1 MNQMRAKPKSDDR
14 VVPDFRLSSRI
25 AAVSP
30 SATIAITSMT
40 RELRS
45 QGVDVIGFG
54 AGEPDFNTPEPIVRA
69 AVEALQKGF
78 TRYTA
83 SSGISELRLAIAQK
97 LERDNHA
104 IYQPEEIVVT
114 VGAKQALYSIF
125 QVLLNP
131 GDEVIVPAPY
141 WVSYVDL
148 PALAHGTP
156 VVCPLDDK
164 NGFDLDPEA
173 IERCISPSTRAV
185 IINSPSNP
193 TGAVFSRSA
202 VEAVMEMAIKHGFLV
217 ITDEIYEKI
226 VYGNARS
233 ICPAGLGDDAWEH
246 TLVVNGFSKAYAMTG
261 WRLGFVA
268 GPRAVIDAIGKFQTQ
283 GTNNPTSFVQ
293 KAAVVA
299 IESSDEVFAPMIEEF
314 RKRRD
319 FMVGEFNKMDGVSC
333 FVPPG
338 AFYAFPNVSGL
349 LGRSSPSGLIKS
361 SAKLCEYLLE
371 NGKIAAVPGSAFGTE
386 GYVRFSYATSM
397 ENIRNGM
404 VRMMEAISK
413 LN

>member
-1 MNQMRAKPKSDDR
+1 MNAKSGAGERAAR
-14 VVPDFRLSSRI
+14 NFRLSERI
-25 AAVSP
+25 GAVKP
-30 SATIAITSMT
+30 SATLAITAMA
-40 RELRS
+40 RDLRA

-54 AGEPDFNTPEPIVRA
+54 AGEPDFDTPEAIVHA
-69 AVEALQKGF
+69 AVEALQEGF

-83 SSGISELRLAIAQK
+83 SSGIPELRAAIARK
-97 LERDNHA
+97 LERDNNA

-125 QVLLNP
+125 QILLDP

-156 VVCPLDDK
+156 IVCPLDEE
-164 NGFDLDPEA
+164 NGFDLDPDG
-173 IERCISPSTRAV
+173 IERCLSPATRAV
-185 IINSPSNP
+185 IVNSPSNP
-193 TGAVFSRSA
+193 TGAVYSRGA
-202 VEAVMEMAIKHGFLV
+202 VEAVMELAIKHGLLV

-226 VYGNARS
+226 VYGGAEAL
-233 ICPAGLGDDAWEH
+233 CPAGLGNDAWEH

-299 IESSDEVFAPMIEEF
+299 MDSPDEVFAPMVEEF

-319 FMVGEFNKMDGVSC
+319 YMVGEFNKMDGVSC
-333 FVPPG
+333 FVPQG
-338 AFYAFPNVSGL
+338 AFYAFPNVGGL
-349 LGRSSPSGLIKS
+349 FGRSSSSGPIES
-361 SAKLCEYLLE
+361 SAQLCEYLLE
-371 NGKIAAVPGSAFGTE
+371 EGKIAVVPGSAFGAE
-386 GYVRFSYATSM
+386 GFVRFSYATSM
-397 ENIRNGM
+397 ENIRDGM
-404 VRMMEAISK
+404 ERMADAISK
-413 LN
+413 LK

>member
-1 MNQMRAKPKSDDR
+1 MNAKSGAGERAAR
-14 VVPDFRLSSRI
+14 NFRLSERI
-25 AAVSP
+25 GAVKP
-30 SATIAITSMT
+30 SATLAITAMA
-40 RELRS
+40 RDLRA

-54 AGEPDFNTPEPIVRA
+54 AGEPDFDTPEAIVHA
-69 AVEALQKGF
+69 AVEALQEGF

-83 SSGISELRLAIAQK
+83 SSGIPELRAAIARK
-97 LERDNHA
+97 LERDNNA

-125 QVLLNP
+125 QVLLDP

-156 VVCPLDDK
+156 IVCPLDEE
-164 NGFDLDPEA
+164 NGFDLDPDG
-173 IERCISPSTRAV
+173 IERCLSPATRAV
-185 IINSPSNP
+185 IVNSPSNP
-193 TGAVFSRSA
+193 TGAVYSRGA
-202 VEAVMEMAIKHGFLV
+202 VEAVMELAIKHGLLV

-226 VYGNARS
+226 VYGGAEVL
-233 ICPAGLGDDAWEH
+233 CPAGLGNDAWEH

-299 IESSDEVFAPMIEEF
+299 MASPDEVFAPMVEEF

-319 FMVGEFNKMDGVSC
+319 YMVGEFNKMDGVSC
-333 FVPPG
+333 FVPQG
-338 AFYAFPNVSGL
+338 AFYAFPNVGGIF
-349 LGRSSPSGLIKS
+349 GRSSSSGPIES
-361 SAKLCEYLLE
+361 SAQLCEYLLE
-371 NGKIAAVPGSAFGTE
+371 EGKIAVVPGSAFGAE
-386 GYVRFSYATSM
+386 GFVRFSYATSM
-397 ENIRNGM
+397 ENIRDGM
-404 VRMMEAISK
+404 ERMADAISK
-413 LN
+413 LK

>member
-1 MNQMRAKPKSDDR
+1 MNRMKAKPRSSDS
-14 VVPDFRLSSRI
+14 VTPDFRLSRRI
-25 AAVSP
+25 DAVKP
-30 SATIAITSMT
+30 SATIAITSMA

-54 AGEPDFNTPEPIVRA
+54 AGEPDFNTPDPIVQA

-83 SSGISELRLAIAQK
+83 SSGIPELRLAIAQK
-97 LERDNHA
+97 LERDNHV
-104 IYQPEEIVVT
+104 IYQPEDIVVT

-125 QVLLNP
+125 QVLLDP

-156 VVCPLDDK
+156 VVCPLDEK
-164 NGFDLDPEA
+164 NNFDLDPES

-226 VYGNARS
+226 VYGSARS
-233 ICPAGLGDDAWEH
+233 FCPAGLDSDAREH

-268 GPRAVIDAIGKFQTQ
+268 GPRTVIDAIDKFQTQ

-299 IESSDEVFAPMIEEF
+299 IESSDELFAPMIEEF
-314 RKRRD
+314 QKRRD
-319 FMVGEFNKMDGVSC
+319 FMVKEFNMMEGVSC
-333 FVPPG
+333 FVPHG
-338 AFYAFPNVSGL
+338 AFYAFPNVGGL
-349 LGRSSPSGLIKS
+349 LERNAPSGPIES
-361 SAKLCEYLLE
+361 SANLCEYLLE

-386 GYVRFSYATSM
+386 GYIRFSYATSM

-404 VRMMEAISK
+404 ARMSEAISK

>member
-1 MNQMRAKPKSDDR
+1 MNAKSGAGERAAR
-14 VVPDFRLSSRI
+14 NFRLSERI
-25 AAVSP
+25 GAVKP
-30 SATIAITSMT
+30 SATLAIAAMA
-40 RELRS
+40 RDLRA

-54 AGEPDFNTPEPIVRA
+54 AGEPDFDTPEAIVHA
-69 AVEALQKGF
+69 AVEALQEGF

-83 SSGISELRLAIAQK
+83 SSGIPELRAAIARK
-97 LERDNHA
+97 IERDNNA

-125 QVLLNP
+125 QVLLDP

-156 VVCPLDDK
+156 IVCPLDEE
-164 NGFDLDPEA
+164 NGFDLDPDG
-173 IERCISPSTRAV
+173 IERCLSPATRAV
-185 IINSPSNP
+185 IVNSPSNP
-193 TGAVFSRSA
+193 TGAVYSRGA
-202 VEAVMEMAIKHGFLV
+202 VEAVMELAIKHGLLV

-226 VYGNARS
+226 VYGGAEVL
-233 ICPAGLGDDAWEH
+233 CPAGLGNDAWEH

-268 GPRAVIDAIGKFQTQ
+268 GPRSVIDAIGKFQTQ

-299 IESSDEVFAPMIEEF
+299 MDSPDEVFAPMVEEF

-319 FMVGEFNKMDGVSC
+319 YMVGEFNKMDGVSC
-333 FVPPG
+333 FVPQG
-338 AFYAFPNVSGL
+338 AFYAFPNVGGL
-349 LGRSSPSGLIKS
+349 FGRSSPSGPIES
-361 SAKLCEYLLE
+361 SAQLCEYLLE
-371 NGKIAAVPGSAFGTE
+371 EGKIAVVPGSAFGAE
-386 GYVRFSYATSM
+386 GFVRFSYATSM
-397 ENIRNGM
+397 ENIRDGM
-404 VRMMEAISK
+404 ERMADAISK
-413 LN
+413 LK